1 MRGITSQDARRSG
14 ARSMTTALLAIAVAG
29 AIALLSLGMASP
41 ALAAEGDAGASLG
54 AGTIAAQASSATKAS
69 AFVYKYGRYYDGQK
83 VYKSKCW
90 YGKKTIGDTEY
101 KRFKSYDVEFSIS
114 WIASGGGGGMGW
126 AAAGGGTGY
135 NCGKGVYITD
145 YKGPKNAKVVVPDKI
160 GGKPVVCVSLDGVKL
175 KSLDVSKCKH
185 LRALS
190 LGKPQAGGT
199 ECTIGSIKFGK
210 NPKLTHFSLDRS
222 VVKKKL
228 KITPMNLRSLRI
240 SFSNP
245 MKGFYF
251 DSPKLR
257 SLEFTGVTGLE
268 LNGFKYLK
276 HLFVSNCPDC
286 KIKLSKMPR
295 LVKLYA
301 HNCNL
306 KKLDI
311 SKNKKL
317 KIVAAQNNHF
327 TKKTK
332 AALKKWQKAKK
343 GRTLEI

>member
-1 MRGITSQDARRSG
+1 MKVITSQSMKRSES
-14 ARSMTTALLAIAVAG
+14 RLTVVTLFAIAAAF
-29 AIALLSLGMASP
+29 AIALLSLGMTQP
-41 ALAAEGDAGASLG
+41 ALAAEGSSGSSLS
-54 AGTIAAQASSATKAS
+54 AGTIAAQESPATKAS
-69 AFVYKYGRYYDGQK
+69 AFVYKYGRYYDGSK
-83 VYKSKCW
+83 VYQSKCW
-90 YGKKTIGDTEY
+90 YGKKTVGNTKYNRI
-101 KRFKSYDVEFSIS
+101 KSYDVEFSIS
-114 WIASGGGGGMGW
+114 WVASGGAGGGGW
-126 AAAGGGTGY
+126 AAAGGSTGY
-135 NCGKGVYITD
+135 NCGKGIYITD
-145 YKGPKNAKVVVPDKI
+145 YKGPKNAAVVVPDRI

-175 KSLDVSKCKH
+175 KSLDVSKCAH

-190 LGKPQAGGT
+190 LGKPSAGGT

-210 NPKLTHFSLDRS
+210 NSKLTHFNLDRS
-222 VVKKKL
+222 IVKKQL

-257 SLEFTGVTGLE
+257 SLEFIGVYGLE

-276 HLFVSNCPDC
+276 RLYIANSPDC
-286 KIKLSKMPR
+286 KLKLSRMPQ
-295 LVKLYA
+295 LTKLYA

-306 KKLDI
+306 KTLDI

-317 KIVAAQNNHF
+317 KLVAAQGNKF